1 MAELSAADSVQ
12 AVASEQ
18 EVLLATKLH
27 VPGSRPGLVPRPRL
41 TGRLTEGLGQGLV
54 LVCAPAGYGKT
65 VLLAQWARQG
75 GRPSGGYHWM
85 RPTMI
90 RPGSG
95 VMRWPR
101 WTRPVPGS
109 ASGWIRCWAR
119 RRHLRSSPW

>member
-54 LVCAPAGYGKT
+54 LVCTP
-65 VLLAQWARQG
+65 
-75 GRPSGGYHWM
+75 PDM
-85 RPTMI
+85 
-90 RPGSG
+90 
-95 VMRWPR
+95 
-101 WTRPVPGS
+101 
-109 ASGWIRCWAR
+109 AR
-119 RRHLRSSPW
+119 RCC